1 MPSFEPF
8 LTYNIEAKLIRKT
21 VSNESIQTL
30 CNILPSLRTETLE
43 HFLFQNLSDLM
54 IFRERYRERVEQH
67 QGQGQRINI
76 IRGRTQGG
84 RNIKY
89 NSELSGL

>member
-1 MPSFEPF
+1 MKAFKRYVIYC
-8 LTYNIEAKLIRKT
+8 L
-21 VSNESIQTL
+21 V
-30 CNILPSLRTETLE
+30 LRTETLE